1 MTTKKQNSKVKFG
14 VIGLSRI
21 ALKRMLSA
29 IGSSEYSELSMVG
42 SRNSEKAKE
51 VAAQFGAD
59 KWGTYEEV
67 LENKDIQA
75 VYISLPN
82 SLHEEW
88 TVKALEA
95 GKHVICEKPAAIS
108 YAAAKRMV
116 GAAKKNKVRL
126 LEGLMFRYHPQQ
138 IKVKE
143 LIEQGTLGRL
153 TKFDGCLGFTM
164 PEETDIA
171 MKKDLEGGSL
181 NSCAVYPV
189 SASRMVFGEEP
200 VSVFCRLEIDPKSGV
215 DIGATV
221 LLEYSEGRTASTTS
235 FFGSYFQ
242 STYSVLGTKAHIRM
256 GRAYAVP
263 SDMGTKIFLDSN
275 DRVEE
280 IGFPPID
287 HFKLMVDDFCK
298 EIFVGQA
305 STKDYEDDLLAQ
317 ARILEAARISNAEK
331 RVVNISE
338 IH

>member
-1 MTTKKQNSKVKFG
+1 MTTTKQNSKVKFG

-29 IGSSEYSELSMVG
+29 IRDSEYSELSMVG
-42 SRNSEKAKE
+42 SRNPEKAKE
-51 VAAQFGAD
+51 VAMQFGAD
-59 KWGTYEEV
+59 NWGTYEEV
-67 LENKDIQA
+67 LEDKDIQA

-82 SLHEEW
+82 SLHEAW

-116 GAAKKNKVRL
+116 EVARQNNVRL

-143 LIEQGTLGRL
+143 LIEQGTLGKL
-153 TKFDGCLGFTM
+153 TKFDGCLGFAM
-164 PEETDIA
+164 PDETDIA

-215 DIGATV
+215 DISATV
-221 LLEYSEGRTASTTS
+221 LLEYSEGRTASAAS

-242 STYSVLGTKAHIRM
+242 STYGVLGTKAHIRM

-263 SDMGTKIFLDSN
+263 SDMGTKIFLDS
-275 DRVEE
+275 DDKISE
-280 IGFPPID
+280 ITFPPTD
-287 HFKLMVDDFCK
+287 HFRLMLDNFCK
-298 EIFVGQA
+298 EILTAGENK
-305 STKDYEDDLLAQ
+305 KDFEGDLLAQ
-317 ARILEAARISNAEK
+317 ARILEAARKSNVEK
-331 RVVNISE
+331 RIVNISE
-338 IH
+338 IQ